1 MRSSSRSASSFN
13 TLAYPIPSSVLCL
26 GVCRALILGAHLTLV
41 VHTAQGARFNSALC
55 DSTSLQGAE
64 AAKALRTMWEREAQQ
79 QQAALRS
86 SGSRLS
92 PVRRR
97 GSFHQ
102 QENKRDIV
110 NDTLEGFVVRPSNPD
125 MTKLLLVYQTRC
137 GGLPRDDIEPTPDQI
152 GALRQVIDSGAPPY
166 VCFSIWGPNAGMFF
180 KKSP

>member
-1 MRSSSRSASSFN
+1 M
-13 TLAYPIPSSVLCL
+13 
-26 GVCRALILGAHLTLV
+26 
-41 VHTAQGARFNSALC
+41 HTAQGARFNSALC

-110 NDTLEGFVVRPSNPD
+110 NDTLEDVFLSKARRPAAAAAAAAAAAKQQVASSS
-125 MTKLLLVYQTRC
+125 KQ
-137 GGLPRDDIEPTPDQI
+137 
-152 GALRQVIDSGAPPY
+152 RQQRQR
-166 VCFSIWGPNAGMFF
+166 
-180 KKSP
+180 